1 MAAAERKIE
10 EETDEVI
17 DELKENYPLV
27 AQILDKV
34 PDMSIEEAG
43 TITLLVDGVRWLG
56 KLHALRLLRMEDKTI
71 SDEIIQSKIMEI
83 KQKEPLLGHIL
94 DRIHHMNLK
103 ETYTGLLVMDALEHI
118 LKRRQVQVL
127 REKG

>member
-1 MAAAERKIE
+1 M
-10 EETDEVI
+10 
-17 DELKENYPLV
+17 
-27 AQILDKV
+27 
-34 PDMSIEEAG
+34 PDMNIEEAG
-43 TITLLVDGVRWLG
+43 TITLLVDGVRWRG

-103 ETYTGLLVMDALEHI
+103 EIFTGLLVMDALEHI
-118 LKRRQVQVL
+118 LKRRQLQVL

>member
-1 MAAAERKIE
+1 M
-10 EETDEVI
+10 ETDEVI

-71 SDEIIQSKIMEI
+71 SDEITI
-83 KQKEPLLGHIL
+83 KDHGNK
-94 DRIHHMNLK
+94 
-103 ETYTGLLVMDALEHI
+103 A
-118 LKRRQVQVL
+118 KRASSGTHPR
-127 REKG
+127 